1 MNETLLSFFFKLIQ
15 LGIGTRE
22 SLHLE
27 TPLPESTW
35 KELLTLT
42 RKQAVTGIVMDG
54 ILKLPT
60 EYLPPA
66 PIKLKGIQQLLRIEQ
81 LNRRLNGE
89 AVQVSEFLQ
98 TEGYACTILKGQ
110 GIAQY
115 YPNPLYRM
123 PGDIDVWPDA
133 EPDVLR
139 KYGHTRFP
147 DKRSHPFHTH
157 LPFFEETEV
166 ELHFQPSL
174 MFNPVTNTR
183 LLAFCGEHRK
193 ACTGNRVL
201 LEGTDRP
208 VAIATDTFNRVY
220 VLQHIMRHLFGE
232 GIGLRQLTDY
242 ALVLRKGMTPA
253 EKEETLQT
261 LRRLHMEGFA
271 GAVMYVLQTVFALEP
286 EYLLRTPDERK
297 GKLLLEE
304 ILEGGNF
311 GHYDQRGNKQ
321 NLPNKVKKRVH
332 KFLRVLSLAPSE
344 AVWSF
349 LFFTRAFFQRRWH
362 RLKLSNRFELSAN
375 RLQGQR

>member
-1 MNETLLSFFFKLIQ
+1 MQQPTLDLFFSLLQ

-22 SLHLE
+22 SLHLG

-35 KELLTLT
+35 KELMNLA

-54 ILKLPT
+54 ILKLPS

-66 PIKLKGIQQLLRIEQ
+66 PLKLKGIQQLLRIEQ

-89 AVQVSEFLQ
+89 VVRVSEYLQ
-98 TEGYACTILKGQ
+98 EEGYTGIVLKGQ
-110 GIAQY
+110 GIARY
-115 YPNPLYRM
+115 YPHPLHRM

-133 EPDVLR
+133 EPAVLR
-139 KYGHTRFP
+139 KYGRKKFY
-147 DKRSHPFHTH
+147 DKEWSLHHTH
-157 LPFFEETEV
+157 LPILDETEV
-166 ELHFQPSL
+166 ELHFQPSY
-174 MFNPVTNTR
+174 MFNPVTDRR
-183 LLAFCGEHRK
+183 LQAFCRNHRS
-193 ACTGNRVL
+193 ACAANRVV

-208 VAIATDTFNRVY
+208 ITVATDAFNRVY
-220 VLQHIMRHLFGE
+220 VLQHIMRHLFSE
-232 GIGLRQLTDY
+232 GIGLRQLMDY
-242 ALVLRKGMTPA
+242 GLVLRKGMTAA
-253 EKEETLQT
+253 EKEETLKT

-286 EYLLRTPDERK
+286 EYLLRPPDEKK

-311 GHYDQRGNKQ
+311 GFYDRRGDKR
-321 NLPNKVKKRVH
+321 NLVNKVKKRAH
-332 KFLRVLSLAPSE
+332 KFLRVFSLAPSE

-362 RLKLSNRFELSAN
+362 RLKLSN
-375 RLQGQR
+375 

>member
-15 LGIGTRE
+15 LSIGTRE

-27 TPLPESTW
+27 TPLTESTW
-35 KELLTLT
+35 KELLTLA
-42 RKQAVTGIVMDG
+42 RKQAMTGIVMDG
-54 ILKLPT
+54 ILKLPA

-98 TEGYACTILKGQ
+98 AEGYACIILKGQ
-110 GIAQY
+110 GIARY
-115 YPNPLYRM
+115 YPNPLHRM

-133 EPDVLR
+133 EPNVLR
-139 KYGHTRFP
+139 KYGRKKFY
-147 DKRSHPFHTH
+147 DKKWSLHHTH
-157 LPFFEETEV
+157 FPILKETEV
-166 ELHFQPSL
+166 ELHFQPSY
-174 MFNPVTNTR
+174 MYNPVTNRR
-183 LLAFCGEHRK
+183 LLAFCRKHRK
-193 ACTGNRVL
+193 ACASNQVL
-201 LEGTDRP
+201 LEGTGRP
-208 VAIATDTFNRVY
+208 VAVATDTFNRVY

-242 ALVLRKGMTPA
+242 ALVLRKGMIPA
-253 EKEETLQT
+253 EKEEALQT
-261 LRRLHMEGFA
+261 LRRLNMEGFA

-286 EYLLRTPDERK
+286 EYLLCAPDERR

-304 ILEGGNF
+304 VLEGGNF
-311 GHYDQRGNKQ
+311 GFYDRRGDKR
-321 NLPNKVKKRVH
+321 NLANKVKKRAH

-349 LFFTRAFFQRRWH
+349 LFFTWAFFQRRWH
-362 RLKLSNRFELSAN
+362 RLKLSNWLKLSAN
-375 RLQGQR
+375 RLQG

>member
-1 MNETLLSFFFKLIQ
+1 MQQPTLDLFFLLLQ

-22 SLHLE
+22 SLHLG

-35 KELLTLT
+35 KELMNLA

-54 ILKLPT
+54 ILKLPS
-60 EYLPPA
+60 ECLPPA
-66 PIKLKGIQQLLRIEQ
+66 SLKLKGIQQLLRIEQ

-89 AVQVSEFLQ
+89 AVQVSKYLQ
-98 TEGYACTILKGQ
+98 REGYTGIVLKGQ
-110 GIAQY
+110 GIARY
-115 YPNPLYRM
+115 YPHPLHRM

-133 EPDVLR
+133 EPALLR
-139 KYGHTRFP
+139 KYANIKCPNKEWTPH
-147 DKRSHPFHTH
+147 HTH
-157 LPFFEETEV
+157 LSILDETEV
-166 ELHFQPSL
+166 ELHFQPSY
-174 MFNPVTNTR
+174 MFNPMTNR
-183 LLAFCGEHRK
+183 WLLAFCRNHRS
-193 ACTGNRVL
+193 ACAANRVM
-201 LEGTDRP
+201 LEETGRP
-208 VAIATDTFNRVY
+208 VAVATDAFNRVY
-220 VLQHIMRHLFGE
+220 VLQHIMRHLFDE
-232 GIGLRQLTDY
+232 GIGLRQLMDY
-242 ALVLRKGMTPA
+242 GLVLRKGMTTA
-253 EKEETLQT
+253 EKKETMQT

-286 EYLLRTPDERK
+286 EYLICTPNERK

-332 KFLRVLSLAPSE
+332 KFLRVFSLAPSE

-349 LFFTRAFFQRRWH
+349 LFFTRAFFLRRWH

-375 RLQGQR
+375 RLQG

>member
-54 ILKLPT
+54 ILKLPA
-60 EYLPPA
+60 EYLPPT

-98 TEGYACTILKGQ
+98 AEGYACTILKGQ
-110 GIAQY
+110 GIARY
-115 YPNPLYRM
+115 YPNPLHRM

-147 DKRSHPFHTH
+147 DKEWTLHHTH
-157 LPFFEETEV
+157 LPLLDETEV
-166 ELHFQPSL
+166 ELHFQPSY
-174 MFNPVTNTR
+174 MYNPVTNRR
-183 LLAFCGEHRK
+183 LLAFCRKHRK
-193 ACTGNRVL
+193 ACAGNQVL
-201 LEGTDRP
+201 LEGTGRQ
-208 VAIATDTFNRVY
+208 VAVATDTFNRVY

-242 ALVLRKGMTPA
+242 ALVLRKGITPA

-261 LRRLHMEGFA
+261 LHQLNMEGFA
-271 GAVMYVLQTVFALEP
+271 EAVMYVLQTVFALEP
-286 EYLLRTPDERK
+286 EFLLCPPDEKK

-311 GHYDQRGNKQ
+311 GFYDRRGDKR
-321 NLPNKVKKRVH
+321 NLANKVKKRAH
-332 KFLRVLSLAPSE
+332 RFLRVLSLAPSE

-362 RLKLSNRFELSAN
+362 RLKLSNQLKLSAN
-375 RLQGQR
+375 RLQG

>member
-54 ILKLPT
+54 ILKLPA
-60 EYLPPA
+60 EYLPPT

-98 TEGYACTILKGQ
+98 AEGYACTILKGQ
-110 GIAQY
+110 GIARY
-115 YPNPLYRM
+115 YPNPLHRM

-147 DKRSHPFHTH
+147 DKEWTLHHTH
-157 LPFFEETEV
+157 LPLLDETEV
-166 ELHFQPSL
+166 ELHFQPSY
-174 MFNPVTNTR
+174 MYNPVTNRR
-183 LLAFCGEHRK
+183 LLAFCRKHRK
-193 ACTGNRVL
+193 ACAGNQVL
-201 LEGTDRP
+201 LEGTGRQ
-208 VAIATDTFNRVY
+208 VAVATDTFNRVY
-220 VLQHIMRHLFGE
+220 VLQHIMRHLFSE

-242 ALVLRKGMTPA
+242 ALVLRKGMPPA
-253 EKEETLQT
+253 EKEETMQT

-271 GAVMYVLQTVFALEP
+271 GAVMYVLQTVFTLEP

-332 KFLRVLSLAPSE
+332 KFLRVFSLAPSE

-349 LFFTRAFFQRRWH
+349 LFFTRAFFLRRWH
-362 RLKLSNRFELSAN
+362 RLKLSNQLKLSAN
-375 RLQGQR
+375 RLQG